1 MRATQQDR
9 EIAQAF
15 AVPVNRVYTLAFG
28 VGAGLA
34 AVAGALIVPI
44 QQAHYLMGLDAL
56 LLSFVVVILG
66 GLGSLRGT
74 LVAALLVGLSDGLIS
89 VFFSPT
95 LAKIVATLAGGPG
108 PGGAGPRPLRRGGGV
123 RGGDRGRV
131 LALHL
136 AVVGLLAGLQ
146 LLLPPF
152 HHGMLARIMVLAAY
166 AVGYNVLLGY
176 TGLMSLGHAMF
187 FAAGM
192 YGTGL
197 TVHHLGFGVAAG
209 FLAGA
214 VAGLAVAGLV
224 GLLTLRTTGPAFLI
238 VTMMLAQAFYLA
250 TLYWNGVTGG
260 DQGFILAG
268 LHLELAGRRLA
279 LAEPAVKY
287 NVALAVFTACLLVSL
302 GVTRSPV
309 GRVLVAVRENEERTR
324 LLGYNTYRYR
334 LFAVLAVR
342 APGRRRGLG
351 VHAALLVRGLHLRRH
366 PLLDLPACS
375 GPSWAAPGPCWAR
388 WWARS

>member
-1 MRATQQDR
+1 
-9 EIAQAF
+9 
-15 AVPVNRVYTLAFG
+15 
-28 VGAGLA
+28 
-34 AVAGALIVPI
+34 
-44 QQAHYLMGLDAL
+44 
-56 LLSFVVVILG
+56 
-66 GLGSLRGT
+66 
-74 LVAALLVGLSDGLIS
+74 
-89 VFFSPT
+89 
-95 LAKIVATLAGGPG
+95 
-108 PGGAGPRPLRRGGGV
+108 
-123 RGGDRGRV
+123 V

-136 AVVGLLAGLQ
+136 AVLVLLAGIQ
-146 LLLPPF
+146 LVLPPF

-250 TLYWNGVTGG
+250 TLYWNEVTGG

-268 LHLELAGRRLA
+268 LHVELGGLRLA
-279 LAEPAVKY
+279 LASPAVKY
-287 NVALAVFTACLLVSL
+287 NVALAVFAACLLASL
-302 GVTRSPV
+302 WIARSPV

-324 LLGYNTYRYR
+324 LLGYDTARYR
-334 LFAVLAVR
+334 LAATVVSGLLAAVAGSAYTLLFSYVGSAFAGILYSIYPLIWTLLGGAGTVLGPLVGTLVMTYVVDVTSGYTTAYLLVV
-342 APGRRRGLG
+342 G
-351 VHAALLVRGLHLRRH
+351 AALVVMVLWA
-366 PLLDLPACS
+366 PA
-375 GPSWAAPGPCWAR
+375 GIVGGIRARWAAWLP
-388 WWARS
+388 